1 MPKAQL
7 LLLFALLL
15 PEVLHAQVIGRAEE
29 IANTTRGY
37 FVHAR
42 PGEATIRVHV
52 MGTVPAPGTYEV
64 PEGTSLMQVLALSGG
79 MGNMVEQTNQRRTI
93 TLYVWRPGP
102 EGQTQIF
109 EGVYPDVL
117 QRTEQMPALQEND
130 VIEIRTKV
138 AQLFGWRDGLSL
150 GSTALSITSLIVQI
164 MYWSR
169 R

>member
-7 LLLFALLL
+7 FLLFALLF

-52 MGTVPAPGTYEV
+52 MGTVPSPGTYEV
-64 PEGTSLMQVLALSGG
+64 PEGTSLMQVLAFSGG
-79 MGNMVEQTNQRRTI
+79 MGNMIEQNNQRRTI
-93 TLYVWRPGP
+93 TLYVWRPSAD
-102 EGQTQIF
+102 GQTQLF
-109 EGVYPDVL
+109 EGVYPDLL
-117 QRTEQMPALQEND
+117 QRSEQMPSLQEND

-150 GSTALSITSLIVQI
+150 GTTALSITSLILQI
-164 MYWSR
+164 TYWSR